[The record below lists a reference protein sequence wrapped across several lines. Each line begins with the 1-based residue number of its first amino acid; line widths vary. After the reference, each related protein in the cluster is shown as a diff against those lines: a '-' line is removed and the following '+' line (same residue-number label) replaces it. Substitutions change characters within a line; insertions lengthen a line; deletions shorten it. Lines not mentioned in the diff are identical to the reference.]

1 MSIKLMTRVWDMP
14 KEVIKQGPKLVL
26 LALCDYANDEGE
38 CYPSQ
43 DKLAVRASCTD
54 RSVRDHLDWLESI
67 GVISVSRR
75 QTGGRRKSD
84 LYHIDLLPLL
94 KSEAEKS
101 SASVNQSEAE
111 NFSSTHQSEPE
122 KNSKAKRKT
131 FPTLP
136 EEFSGCYISGTV
148 NEPSIEPS
156 MIDMGAGA
164 DKLSDKQIAEWV
176 ISLGW
181 TYGINTSNPALVES
195 IALGVLTEDLNYTLA
210 EMQAN
215 NAGSNWKY
223 FCKVLRTTVQQR
235 LQAAQTLP
243 AVDGLPNKRGAPAQ
257 ANTVA
262 ADVDLLV
269 AGGVDVVVA
278 EQWVAYRQSRRAG
291 MLTQVFLD
299 GLVQEG
305 KSLGLGMSLHDVVVW
320 CVSKGQVRFEAAWL
334 VKEQET
340 GKQGPQG
347 VAYREFEPEPVV
359 SAEEKQQKHAQG
371 KLRSKELLAR
381 TKELLA
387 GKAV

>member
-26 LALCDYANDEGE
+26 LALCDYANDDGE

-94 KSEAEKS
+94 KSEAE
-101 SASVNQSEAE
+101 

-122 KNSKAKRKT
+122 KNNKAKRKT
-131 FPTLP
+131 FLTLP
-136 EEFSGCYISGTV
+136 EEFSGCYISRTV
-148 NEPSIEPS
+148 NEPSVEPS

-164 DKLSDKQIAEWV
+164 NKLSDKQIADWV
-176 ISLGW
+176 IALGW
-181 TYGINTSNPALVES
+181 TYGINTSNPALVEA
-195 IALGVLTEDLNYTLA
+195 IALGVLSEDLNYTLA

-235 LQAAQTLP
+235 LQAAQPLP
-243 AVDGLPNKRGAPAQ
+243 AVDALPTKRGAPVQ
-257 ANTVA
+257 SNTVA

-269 AGGVDVVVA
+269 AGGVDAAVA

-387 GKAV
+387 GKGV

>member
-67 GVISVSRR
+67 GVISISRR

-101 SASVNQSEAE
+101 STSVGKSEAE
-111 NFSSTHQSEPE
+111 EFSSKQQSEPE
-122 KNSKAKRKT
+122 KNCKANRKT

-148 NEPSIEPS
+148 NEPSVEPS
-156 MIDMGAGA
+156 MIDMGA
-164 DKLSDKQIAEWV
+164 DVCVLSAKQIANWITSRGWV
-176 ISLGW
+176 
-181 TYGINTSNPALVES
+181 YGINTSNPALVD
-195 IALGVLTEDLNYTLA
+195 AMTMGVLEADLNYTLA
-210 EMQAN
+210 EMDAN
-215 NAGSNWKY
+215 GVDANWKY
-223 FCKVLRTTVQQR
+223 FCKALRTTVHQR
-235 LQAAQTLP
+235 KQDDQVLP
-243 AVDGLPNKRGAPAQ
+243 AHE
-257 ANTVA
+257 TVLVKA
-262 ADVDLLV
+262 KPQHDASATDVALLV
-269 AGGVDVVVA
+269 SGGVDADVA
-278 EQWVAYRQSRRAG
+278 AQWVAYRQSRRAG

-340 GKQGPQG
+340 GNQGPQG
-347 VAYREFEPEPVV
+347 VAYRDFEPEPVV
-359 SAEEKQQKHAQG
+359 SAAEKKQRFENG
-371 KLRSKELLAR
+371 KARAKELNANLQQ
-381 TKELLA
+381 LLA
-387 GKAV
+387 GKVG

>member
-26 LALCDYANDEGE
+26 LALCDYANDDGE

-101 SASVNQSEAE
+101 SASVMQSEA
-111 NFSSTHQSEPE
+111 E

-131 FPTLP
+131 FPTLA

-156 MIDMGAGA
+156 MIDMGANTN
-164 DKLSDKQIAEWV
+164 KLSDKQIADWV
-176 ISLGW
+176 VSLGW
-181 TYGINTSNPALVES
+181 TYGINTSNPAFVEA
-195 IALGVLTEDLNYTLA
+195 ITLGVLTEDLNYTLA

-269 AGGVDVVVA
+269 AGGVDAAVA

>member
-1 MSIKLMTRVWDMP
+1 
-14 KEVIKQGPKLVL
+14 
-26 LALCDYANDEGE
+26 
-38 CYPSQ
+38 
-43 DKLAVRASCTD
+43 
-54 RSVRDHLDWLESI
+54 
-67 GVISVSRR
+67 
-75 QTGGRRKSD
+75 
-84 LYHIDLLPLL
+84 
-94 KSEAEKS
+94 
-101 SASVNQSEAE
+101 
-111 NFSSTHQSEPE
+111 
-122 KNSKAKRKT
+122 
-131 FPTLP
+131 
-136 EEFSGCYISGTV
+136 
-148 NEPSIEPS
+148 

-164 DKLSDKQIAEWV
+164 DKLSDKQIADWV
-176 ISLGW
+176 VSLGW
-181 TYGINTSNPALVES
+181 TYGINTSNPAFVEA
-195 IALGVLTEDLNYTLA
+195 ITLGVLTEDLNYTLA

-243 AVDGLPNKRGAPAQ
+243 AVDGLPTKRGVPAQ
-257 ANTVA
+257 ASTVA

-269 AGGVDVVVA
+269 TGGVDAAVA

-320 CVSKGQVRFEAAWL
+320 CVSKGQVRFEATWL

-387 GKAV
+387 GKGV